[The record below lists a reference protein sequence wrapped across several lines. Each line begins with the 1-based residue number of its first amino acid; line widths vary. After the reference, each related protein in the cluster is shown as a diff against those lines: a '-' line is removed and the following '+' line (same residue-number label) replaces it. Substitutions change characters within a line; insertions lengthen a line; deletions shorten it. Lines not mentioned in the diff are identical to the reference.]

1 METYNKPFFE
11 IFDISGQD
19 VVTAS
24 DGIITDRNW
33 SDFDE

>member
-1 METYNKPFFE
+1 METYNKPSLE

-19 VVTAS
+19 VVTTS